1 MAKSSPIQGIKS
13 FHARWG
19 SKKRYRMR
27 ALIFALLLFLIPSV
41 HPQSAPTV
49 NAPRPLDALGMSYT
63 NLRTYLGSCEKECRQ
78 QSKEAELGH
87 RAVFDLPPYTYT
99 VESGKVVEVMIT
111 ADSFEGF
118 VAEGKE
124 TWGPPTS
131 LVYQNWMS
139 PFGTE
144 SRTGTARW
152 ELPGGVIVDAREAKI
167 PGKVLGVT
175 KLKSAGHSTVL
186 FTQTEG
192 PTDGAIV
199 TISNPAPQNQKP
211 KPTNV
216 LGGPD
221 KGPAISTVENPK
233 PIPQ

>member
-1 MAKSSPIQGIKS
+1 MARPNTPRGGGFGSVETNRKVEQAAIKIVRS
-13 FHARWG
+13 HYEQSGWNVV
-19 SKKRYRMR
+19 
-27 ALIFALLLFLIPSV
+27 SV
-41 HPQSAPTV
+41 
-49 NAPRPLDALGMSYT
+49 
-63 NLRTYLGSCEKECRQ
+63 
-78 QSKEAELGH
+78 EAE
-87 RAVFDLPPYTYT
+87 
-99 VESGKVVEVMIT
+99 K
-111 ADSFEGF
+111 
-118 VAEGKE
+118 
-124 TWGPPTS
+124 
-131 LVYQNWMS
+131 
-139 PFGTE
+139 
-144 SRTGTARW
+144 TG
-152 ELPGGVIVDAREAKI
+152 AKI